1 MRPAERFLAACR
13 NQPVDCTPIWMMRQA
28 GRYLP
33 EYRSL
38 QERYDFLTL
47 AKTPELAATITLQP
61 LRRFDVDAAILFAD
75 ILLPLEAVGFDLRFV
90 PQVGPVIDHPIT
102 RAEEVARVQIAD
114 PQDQLGFVLETLR
127 LLQQELHGKQALI
140 GFAGAPFTLASYAI
154 EGRSSKDYRKTKCLM
169 WEAPQAW
176 HQLMEKLAETTLRY
190 LRAQVAAGAQAV
202 QLFDSWVGALSP
214 LDYTT
219 YVLPHSQAILDGL
232 KETGVPVI
240 HFAVGASGMIERL
253 AAAGGDVIGLDWR
266 IDIGEARQRLGRDHP
281 VQGNLDPMTLLA
293 PQQVIAQRCNQILQ
307 AAGPLGH
314 VMNLGHGILPDTP
327 VENVAFLVNT
337 VHTLSREVPAGSST
351 STQG

>member
-1 MRPAERFLAACR
+1 MKPAERFLAACR

-33 EYRSL
+33 EYRKL

-102 RAEEVARVQIAD
+102 RAEEVATVRIAD
-114 PQDQLGFVLETLR
+114 PQEQLGFVLETLR
-127 LLQQELHGKQALI
+127 LLQQALQGERALI

-154 EGRSSKDYRKTKCLM
+154 EGHGSKDYRKTKRLM

-176 HQLMEKLAETTLRY
+176 HQLMEKLSETTLRY

-202 QLFDSWVGALSP
+202 QLFDSWVGTLSP
-214 LDYTT
+214 LDYAT
-219 YVLPHSQAILDGL
+219 YVLPYSQTILNGL
-232 KETGVPVI
+232 KESGVPVI
-240 HFAVGASGMIERL
+240 HFAVGASGMIDRL
-253 AAAGGDVIGLDWR
+253 AAAGGDVLGLDWR
-266 IDIGEARQRLGRDHP
+266 IDIGEARQRLGNERA
-281 VQGNLDPMTLLA
+281 VQGNLDPLTLFA
-293 PQQVIAQRCNQILQ
+293 PQQIIAQRCKQILQ
-307 AAGPLGH
+307 AAGPVGH

-327 VENVAFLVNT
+327 VENVAFLVDT
-337 VHTLSREVPAGSST
+337 VHTLSQKDQAESSPHE
-351 STQG
+351 QK